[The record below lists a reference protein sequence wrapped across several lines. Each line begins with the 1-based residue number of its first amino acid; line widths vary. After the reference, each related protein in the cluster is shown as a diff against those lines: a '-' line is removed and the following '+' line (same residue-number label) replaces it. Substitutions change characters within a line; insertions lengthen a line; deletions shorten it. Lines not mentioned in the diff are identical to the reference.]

1 MRKVTVLALSA
12 MLSVPILAQTGPN
25 GSSPAHAERESG
37 DLFSYIIT
45 SPAEGAETF
54 RNIQLQFP
62 AAAKIEFI
70 PSFIDRPDYLGYKI
84 NGQKY
89 NCYEYPS
96 FSGNSIEVGPAAEVS
111 TSDRWE
117 LTIQPGLFKLLDA
130 AENVL
135 GENPLMEIVVTEGQP
150 VSLVDFTFTTD
161 PVSTDPYD
169 E

>member
-84 NGQKY
+84 KRPEIQLLRV
-89 NCYEYPS
+89 S
-96 FSGNSIEVGPAAEVS
+96 FVFRQF
-111 TSDRWE
+111 D
-117 LTIQPGLFKLLDA
+117 
-130 AENVL
+130 
-135 GENPLMEIVVTEGQP
+135 
-150 VSLVDFTFTTD
+150 
-161 PVSTDPYD
+161 
-169 E
+169 

>member
-62 AAAKIEFI
+62 AAASVEYI
-70 PSFIDRPDYLGYKI
+70 PAFWDRPEYFSYKI
-84 NGQKY
+84 NGQKF
-89 NCYEYPS
+89 NCNEYPS
-96 FSGNSIEVGPAAEVS
+96 FGDADNEVLFGLGAEVS
-111 TSDRWE
+111 TSDR
-117 LTIQPGLFKLLDA
+117 
-130 AENVL
+130 
-135 GENPLMEIVVTEGQP
+135 
-150 VSLVDFTFTTD
+150 
-161 PVSTDPYD
+161 
-169 E
+169 